1 VKSEQANNNIQV
13 KVKTAG
19 SWFEHDFTSRPQ
31 FDDAVLLNRDESWPR
46 ITIVTPSYNQGC
58 YLEQTIL
65 SVLNQNYPNLEF
77 IIMDGGSSD
86 NSINII
92 RKYEKYL
99 AHWQSYRDS
108 GQAAAIADG
117 FRLGT
122 GQVLAY
128 LNSDDIY
135 LPGTL
140 KKVGTFFNEHTSAQF
155 IYGDCLLIDA
165 SSTVIRRTY
174 PIEFDRDIFLY
185 ESQIIPQQS
194 AFWRKEIY
202 LKVGE
207 IKRALSF
214 CMDYDLFM
222 EFMLAGITFVRIK
235 DVFAAFRL
243 HGDSKSCR
251 MRSVHDREY
260 HEILAKVI
268 GRPIRSRDYMK
279 IPYLRLKRYCQEPQG
294 FIERLRSCLRSLVP
308 NF

>member
-1 VKSEQANNNIQV
+1 MRVETPDLLFESE
-13 KVKTAG
+13 
-19 SWFEHDFTSRPQ
+19 FTSRAR
-31 FDDAVLLNRDESWPR
+31 FDDSLLLNRDESWPR
-46 ITIVTPSYNQGC
+46 ITIVTPSFNQGC

-86 NSINII
+86 DSVNII

-99 AHWQSYRDS
+99 AHWQSAKDA

-122 GQVLAY
+122 GQILAY

-140 KKVGTFFNEHTSAQF
+140 RKVGEFFKEHSSAEF

-194 AFWRKEIY
+194 AFWRNDIY
-202 LKVGE
+202 LKVGQMN
-207 IKRALSF
+207 KNLSF

-222 EFMLAGITFVRIK
+222 KFMLAGVTFVRIK
-235 DVFAAFRL
+235 DVLAAFRL

-251 MRSVHDREY
+251 IRSVHDQEY
-260 HEILAKVI
+260 RDILGEVI

-279 IPYLRLKRYCQEPQG
+279 IPYLRLKRYCREPRG
-294 FIERLRSCLRSLVP
+294 FIERLKSCLWSIS
-308 NF
+308 

>member
-1 VKSEQANNNIQV
+1 MGVEAADSLLKS
-13 KVKTAG
+13 
-19 SWFEHDFTSRPQ
+19 DFLFHPR
-31 FDDAVLLNRDESWPR
+31 FDDALLINREESWPK

-77 IIMDGGSSD
+77 IVMDGGSSD
-86 NSINII
+86 NSVEII

-99 AHWQSYRDS
+99 AHWQSSPDA

-122 GQVLAY
+122 GQILAY

-140 KKVGTFFNEHTSAQF
+140 NKVGNFFKEHSSAQF
-155 IYGDCLLIDA
+155 MYGDCLLIDA
-165 SSTVIRRTY
+165 RGTVIRRTY
-174 PIEFDRDIFLY
+174 PIEFDRNIFLY

-194 AFWRKEIY
+194 AFWRSDIY

-207 IKRALSF
+207 MNRTLSF

-222 EFMLAGITFVRIK
+222 KFMLTGVTFVRIR
-235 DVFAAFRL
+235 DVLAAFRL

-251 MRSVHDREY
+251 IRSVHDQEY
-260 HEILAKVI
+260 REILQKVI
-268 GRPIRSRDYMK
+268 GRPIRSRDY
-279 IPYLRLKRYCQEPQG
+279 IRRPFLRLKRYCQEPRG
-294 FIERLRSCLRSLVP
+294 FIERLRSCLWSPL
-308 NF
+308 